1 MLNNSSDGD
10 LLNREEPQPIAN
22 TPAPNGPSLPPVEH
36 LARVE
41 RGASLSSQI
50 FWIFCCGAFVLGLWQ
65 LGPIVAER
73 YQYSV
78 SRGKAMAEYEIAK
91 MALRETPLTSVSFAY
106 QMVAQKI
113 KPSVVSVDCRKSDG
127 HGQGSGVIISADGY
141 IVTNRH
147 VIEDSSL
154 IRVTLHD
161 RHEYEATLIGED
173 DETDLAVLKINAQGL
188 IPAEWGNS
196 HELAVG
202 SIVWAIGSPFGFTQT
217 VTSGIVSGKNRLTF
231 DERTRTFRNFQELI
245 QTDAAVNP
253 GNSGGPLVDANG
265 KVIGINT
272 SILGES
278 YMGISFAVP
287 SSIAEFVSV
296 QIRKNGE
303 VQRGFL
309 GFVPS
314 IVPQDKISALKLN
327 DLNGALVFRVTP
339 NSPAE
344 RAGLRVN
351 DVIRSWNGE
360 PINDYNQVY
369 NLIGV
374 TPPNKNVSME
384 ILRNG
389 QPLVLDVTVTARPL
403 DLQSR

>member
-1 MLNNSSDGD
+1 MLNNANDGD
-10 LLNREEPQPIAN
+10 FLNSEELQPTSNSPSPSSPSDPPVESLVRAER
-22 TPAPNGPSLPPVEH
+22 GPSLSGQV
-36 LARVE
+36 
-41 RGASLSSQI
+41 
-50 FWIFCCGAFVLGLWQ
+50 FWIFCCGAFVIGLWQ

-78 SRGKAMAEYEIAK
+78 SRGKAMAEYEVAK
-91 MALRETPLTSVSFAY
+91 LALRETPLTSVSFAY

-113 KPSVVSVDCRKSDG
+113 KPSVVSVDCKKPDG
-127 HGQGSGVIISADGY
+127 HGQGSGVIISEDGY

-147 VIEDSSL
+147 VIEDSSF

-161 RHEYEATLIGED
+161 RHEYEAKLVGED

-196 HELAVG
+196 QELAVG

-231 DERTRTFRNFQELI
+231 DEKTRSFRTFQELI

-265 KVIGINT
+265 RVIGINT

-287 SSIAEFVSV
+287 SAVAEFVSG
-296 QIRKNGE
+296 QIRKNGQ

-309 GFVPS
+309 GFIPAIIRQEKV
-314 IVPQDKISALKLN
+314 SALKLN
-327 DLNGALVFRVTP
+327 DLNGALVNRVTP

-344 RAGLRVN
+344 RAGLQVN

-360 PINDYNQVY
+360 PVHDYNQVY

-374 TPPNKNVSME
+374 TPPDKNVRME
-384 ILRNG
+384 ILRDG
-389 QPLVLDVTVTARPL
+389 QPLTLEVTVTARPQ
-403 DLQSR
+403 DLRSR